1 MKSFERIIYEAR
13 KKKPTQKGDSLFDVA
28 SDAGQGPNL
37 RDSAARRQSTDKK
50 LEDVRKKKYSW
61 SSTKSSRKE
70 KKSFQTS
77 TRRKVFKD
85 CCFWY
90 QRSATEK

>member
-1 MKSFERIIYEAR
+1 MKSFERLIYEVTV
-13 KKKPTQKGDSLFDVA
+13 KSDPKIA
-28 SDAGQGPNL
+28 SDAGEGANL
-37 RDSAARRQSTDKK
+37 RDSAARRKSTDKK

-61 SSTKSSRKE
+61 ISTKSSRKE
-70 KKSFQTS
+70 KESFQTS

-90 QRSATEK
+90 QRSITEK